1 MRLDSASTRRLEI
14 PRTTFRR
21 IAPRRLRN
29 QIHQEK
35 QRRQAVWKPESEGA
49 DDMIDPSDAALR
61 QMFSAALAS
70 GGAWAELFTE
80 RTTVTELTGTTG
92 NGLTA
97 ARSRV
102 QGVGLRVG
110 LGRDTALV
118 YSTDHDHASLVE
130 LGSTAAAV
138 FRAVRGREPAERT
151 PAPAVRIGR
160 TDRAGTAAT
169 GQLLDLTDKRLLV
182 ETALDA
188 ARQPGGR
195 ARAAYAD
202 REREIGVWDSL
213 GGHAAKTDWQ
223 TRLQVDVAL
232 AGPSATGT
240 RSWCAALPSSALTV
254 DEAAAVGA
262 GAAEQALRL
271 ESAVPAR
278 AGTRALVCGP
288 DAAGLLIHELCGH
301 ALEADALALG
311 SSIFAGS
318 LGTAVADSAVTV
330 VDGGAPAGAWGVSA
344 VDDEGTAPERT
355 ELIRAGIMVGSM
367 TDRLHAAAS
376 ADRRSSGNA
385 RRRSFEHPPLPRMTQ
400 TTLESGT
407 TSRQD
412 IIAGVGTGLLVLEAT
427 GGTVD
432 PVTGR
437 FSLVVKEGWEIESG
451 EPTRIVTGSVLTGDA
466 RSSLRDICAVGDDP
480 QTFGAFCGKGGQ
492 WLPVSYRSPS
502 LALARISV
510 GGV

>member
-1 MRLDSASTRRLEI
+1 
-14 PRTTFRR
+14 
-21 IAPRRLRN
+21 
-29 QIHQEK
+29 
-35 QRRQAVWKPESEGA
+35 
-49 DDMIDPSDAALR
+49 MIDPSDTALR
-61 QMFSAALAS
+61 QMFSAALSS

-80 RTTVTELTGTTG
+80 RTTVTELTGTTK

-118 YSTDHDHASLVE
+118 YSTDYDRASLVE

-138 FRAVRGREPAERT
+138 FRAIHGRGPAERT
-151 PAPAVRIGR
+151 PAVRIGR
-160 TDRAGTAAT
+160 TGRVGIPAT
-169 GQLLDLTDKRLLV
+169 GQLLDLADKRRLV
-182 ETALDA
+182 ETALGTA
-188 ARQPGGR
+188 QRPGGR
-195 ARAAYAD
+195 VRAAYAD

-240 RSWCAALPSSALTV
+240 GTWCAALPSSALTP
-254 DEAAAVGA
+254 DEAAAVGVS
-262 GAAEQALRL
+262 AADQALRL
-271 ESAVPAR
+271 ESAVSAR
-278 AGTRALVCGP
+278 SGTRALVCGP

-311 SSIFAGS
+311 SSIFADS
-318 LGTAVADSAVTV
+318 LGKAVADGAVTV
-330 VDGGAPAGAWGVSA
+330 VDGGAPAGVWGVSA

-355 ELIRAGIMVGSM
+355 ELIRAGVMVGSM
-367 TDRLHAAAS
+367 TDRLHAGAS
-376 ADRRSSGNA
+376 EDPRSSGNA

-451 EPTRIVTGSVLTGDA
+451 ELTRIVSGSVLTGDA
-466 RSSLRDICAVGDDP
+466 LSSLRDICAIGDDP
-480 QTFGAFCGKGGQ
+480 QTFGAFCGKSGQ
-492 WLPVSYRSPS
+492 WLPISYRSPS
-502 LALARISV
+502 LALARITV